1 MIALKEYY
9 FFGCPPLLKTFITL
23 PNIYPFIMSD
33 LLKKA
38 KEIAEVLK
46 KAKKVQVV
54 THIDADGIC
63 AGSIAA
69 QTLKRKGIDFD
80 IRFLKKLDEKEITRL
95 KNETPDLVW
104 FTDFGSGAL
113 PMLSGLNCVI
123 CDHHVPAATEISKK
137 ARMNILNWTDV
148 VEKDDTLQV
157 NPHDF
162 GLDGS
167 FDISGAGTTYLVSR
181 ALSKKNVDLSALAVV
196 GAIGDLQDSKN
207 LKLMGTNQVILDD
220 AKSANVI
227 SLKKDVRYFGRETRP
242 VYKLLQYG
250 NDPLIPNLTGKE
262 DACMNFLLELGIP
275 LKEEEK
281 WRRWI
286 DLSKVEKQL
295 ILSEIVKLLI
305 SKGFGHEITKRLIGE
320 VYVLKNEEEGTE
332 LRDAKE
338 FATLLNSCG
347 RYNKA
352 QIGYEVCL
360 GDRGDA
366 LDRALLLLRGHR
378 RTLVDMLHLIKE
390 KGITEMAHIQFFNGD
405 DKVPE
410 NITGTLAG
418 MLLGGEEVRLDLP
431 MFGLAIT
438 TEGEIKVSAR
448 GTRTLVNKGLDL
460 SVVMKKSSEKFGGVG
475 GGHNIAAGATIPKGC
490 ENEFLV
496 FADKLV
502 RKQLDE
508 N

>member
-1 MIALKEYY
+1 MSLD
-9 FFGCPPLLKTFITL
+9 FKTFITKL
-23 PNIYPFIMSD
+23 HIYPNIMSE

-38 KEIAEVLK
+38 KEIAEILK
-46 KAKKVQVV
+46 KADKVQIV
-54 THIDADGIC
+54 THIDADGIS

-69 QTLKRKGIDFD
+69 KTLKRKGIDFD
-80 IRFLKKLDEKEITRL
+80 IRFLKKLDEMEINRL
-95 KNETPDLVW
+95 KDENHEIVW
-104 FTDFGSGAL
+104 FTDFGSGAT
-113 PMLSGLNCVI
+113 PMLSGLDCVI
-123 CDHHVPAATEISKK
+123 CDHHVPATTEISKK
-137 ARMNILNWTDV
+137 DRMNILSWSNV
-148 VEKDDTLQV
+148 VEEVNILQL
-157 NPHDF
+157 NPHF
-162 GLDGS
+162 LGLDGS
-167 FDISGAGTTYLVSR
+167 YDISGAGTTYLVSKMMD
-181 ALSKKNVDLSALAVV
+181 KKNMDLSALAVV
-196 GAIGDLQDSKN
+196 GAVGDLQDSKH
-207 LKLMGTNQVILDD
+207 LRLVGTNQEILKDAKKAKVIL
-220 AKSANVI
+220 S
-227 SLKKDVRYFGRETRP
+227 KKDVRYFGRETRP
-242 VYKLLQYG
+242 VFKLLQYG

-262 DACMNFLLELGIP
+262 DACINFLLELGIP
-275 LKEEEK
+275 LKDGEV

-320 VYVLKNEEEGTE
+320 VYILNKEEEGTE

-347 RYNKA
+347 RYDKA
-352 QIGYEVCL
+352 KIGYEVCL

-366 LDRALLLLRGHR
+366 LDRALLLLQGHR

-390 KGITEMAHIQFFNGD
+390 KGITEMGHIQFFNGD

-431 MFGLAIT
+431 MFGLAVT

-448 GTRTLVNKGLDL
+448 GTRSLVNNGLDL
-460 SVVMKKSSEKFGGVG
+460 SVVMQKSSEKVGGVG

-490 ENEFLV
+490 ENDFLT
-496 FADKLV
+496 FADKMV
-502 RKQLDE
+502 KKQLDE
-508 N
+508 D